1 MSKQLSYK
9 GYYGTVEYSLK
20 DDVLF
25 GKVVGIKGLLSYEG
39 LTIKELKQDFE
50 EVVDEYIEDCQQAGK
65 KPQKSYKGT
74 FNVRITPALHERA
87 ANYAIDHHESL
98 NNLVEKAIENYVDKK
113 KDQKPNR

>member
-9 GYYGTVEYSLK
+9 GYYGTVDYSLK

-39 LTIKELKQDFE
+39 KTIADLKKDFE
-50 EVVDEYIEDCQQAGK
+50 SVIDDYIEDCKKEGK
-65 KPQKSYKGT
+65 TPQKSYKGT
-74 FNVRITPALHERA
+74 FNVRIAPALHERA

-98 NNLVEKAIENYVDKK
+98 NNLVEKAIKNYVSDENKK
-113 KDQKPNR
+113 N